1 MNNNFHVEGCKLQAI
16 VLAGT
21 CARLWQWFLVE
32 IRGGPE
38 EGGGRESGWWLGLV
52 TWNSRQLGAWSLEPR
67 TWNQLA
73 CDSALS
79 VRSGQR
85 SARRGRRP
93 DPTLVTGL
101 LARLPRSGFQEH
113 SALECVLSCCA
124 AVWIFC
130 SDLHSVQSGRL
141 QWLSHQSGRAASRE

>member
-1 MNNNFHVEGCKLQAI
+1 MLQAASYSTLLEL
-16 VLAGT
+16 VLG
-21 CARLWQWFLVE
+21 CGNGFWVSG

-38 EGGGRESGWWLGLV
+38 EGGDRESGWWLGLV

-79 VRSGQR
+79 VRKR
-85 SARRGRRP
+85 SAVSQAGQAT

-113 SALECVLSCCA
+113 SALDECVLC
-124 AVWIFC
+124 
-130 SDLHSVQSGRL
+130 
-141 QWLSHQSGRAASRE
+141 